1 MGLFDADLIENDE
14 HFKQMI
20 AEEEN
25 IALSIGPGANLVETK
40 DTVAF
45 IDSLLEKLSV
55 VDYTVLGNGPL
66 ADRLKSQ
73 QGRPVIRWDAKSF
86 KKYDAVGSMYNLSK
100 LPKEPKPIVMIE
112 NIADIPDGDRN
123 IYDDPALVENIL
135 LHSWKNDTIHLTYQG
150 VPFQMNKGDYT
161 VIFPVNPGDLQK
173 LRHSIKS
180 DGFGFV
186 QF

>member
-55 VDYTVLGNGPL
+55 DYTVLGNGPL

-73 QGRPVIRWDAKSF
+73 QGRPIYRWDAKTF
-86 KKYDAVGSMYNLSK
+86 KKYDADGSMYKLSQ
-100 LPKEPKPIVMIE
+100 LPKEPKSIVIIE

-123 IYDDPALVENIL
+123 IYDDPEHVENVL
-135 LHSWKNDTIHLTYQG
+135 LHSWKNDTIHLTYKG

-161 VIFPVNPGDLQK
+161 VIFPVKPGDLQK
-173 LRHSIKS
+173 LRRGIRS

>member
-55 VDYTVLGNGPL
+55 DYTVLGNGPL

-73 QGRPVIRWDAKSF
+73 QGRPVYRWDVKTF
-86 KKYDAVGSMYNLSK
+86 KKYDAEGSMYNLSK
-100 LPKEPKPIVMIE
+100 LPKEPKPIVIIE
-112 NIADIPDGDRN
+112 NIADIPDGDRS

-135 LHSWKNDTIHLTYQG
+135 LHSWKDDTIHLHHHKNG
-150 VPFQMNKGDYT
+150 PFQMSKCDYT
-161 VIFPVNPGDLQK
+161 VIFPVKPGDLQK